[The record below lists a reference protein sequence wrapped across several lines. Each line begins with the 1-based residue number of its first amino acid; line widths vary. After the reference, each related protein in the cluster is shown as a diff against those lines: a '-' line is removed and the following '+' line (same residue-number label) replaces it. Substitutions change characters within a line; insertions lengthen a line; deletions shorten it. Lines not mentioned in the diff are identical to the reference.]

1 MKPRAALRAAALLAL
16 ASVAA
21 VLPSAFA
28 AAQQSTT
35 PLASASE
42 TTYRLDTAAG
52 TVSVTLSAEFLNQS
66 SLDISEIPLY
76 YLPGAQDLTVTSS
89 GRPLESRVVTPPN
102 EQARQAGLLSV
113 TLPEPLKPKRRVTI
127 EATYRL
133 GNASGPL
140 MTLEPGLIEV
150 PFIGQGPGSWVFV
163 DVPKDGDNVLDPG
176 CLVGRDQPSEVRSA
190 GLQRWVCGDVF
201 LIALSADDPGVLDRC
216 AALDERCRQR
226 FDPGIFSA
234 FALSVTDESRRGV
247 LSEPITMPDGRQV
260 TLTLKFFRR
269 DAEWAQRQFAIA
281 RQAFPALEALFGFK
295 YPYTDIT
302 MRQSYHIASYGILGV
317 AFSGNGQVLLSHDTG
332 GIDEVVTIH
341 ELAHQWAGSTQLA
354 RPFLWEGLAEWATRV
369 VGPSLG
375 LTVPPED
382 WKSYGLNHPLATWGV
397 TQGGPAGYWYARS
410 GDFWF
415 AYEAAIGGRQNMTTV
430 LSRIDDEPAL
440 WRLKEGWFMDQGE
453 FLSDRNLDQLFLDW
467 VFVPESATP
476 LLQERRAAH
485 ELVRGLRTRA
495 AEAGLGSGIPS
506 DIYNNLIA
514 WVFEPVAAQVE
525 QGDQIIASYRSV
537 TALAAAAGLGTPDA
551 AAVSWG
557 RARLSETA
565 RLIEDQRQAIIAIQ
579 AAESELASE
588 PADSPHRDA
597 VRQARELYEAGDFAG
612 ARATAA
618 GGVTARVNADAAARL
633 IELAR
638 EKQASFSPGF
648 FGRIGM
654 LFTDPEAKLAAAEA
668 ALAAGDGTRAL
679 GLAREAYDTWD
690 GATTRGIQRLA
701 TLTAIMGA
709 LSFAVWLLL
718 RRLERPPATKK
729 LGQGHY
735 IEASARAGSWRDWEN
750 TPE

>member
-1 MKPRAALRAAALLAL
+1 MKPRAALLAAALIAVACLTTSL
-16 ASVAA
+16 PAS
-21 VLPSAFA
+21 LA
-28 AAQQSTT
+28 AAQQSAST
-35 PLASASE
+35 LASASE

-52 TVSVTLSAEFLNQS
+52 TVSVAIRVEFLNQS
-66 SLDISEIPLY
+66 TLDVKEVPLY
-76 YLPGAQDLTVTSS
+76 FLPGAQDLAVTSS
-89 GRPLESRVVTPPN
+89 GRTLETRIATPPD
-102 EQARQAGLLSV
+102 EQARMAGLLSV

-133 GNASGPL
+133 GNSAGPL

-163 DVPKDGDNVLDPG
+163 DVPRSGDNVLDPG
-176 CLVGRDQPSEVRSA
+176 CLIGKEQPSDVRSA

-226 FDPGIFSA
+226 FDAGIFSA
-234 FALSVTDESRRGV
+234 FALSVTDESRRGI
-247 LSEPITMPDGRQV
+247 LSEPVTMPDGRQV

-269 DAEWAQRQFAIA
+269 DAEWANRQFAIA
-281 RQAFPALEALFGFK
+281 RQAFPALETLFGFK
-295 YPYTDIT
+295 YPYTDVT
-302 MRQSYHIASYGILGV
+302 MRQSYHIANYGILGV

-341 ELAHQWAGSTQLA
+341 ELAHQWAGTTQLA

-369 VGPSLG
+369 VGPALG
-375 LTVPPED
+375 VTVPPED
-382 WKSYGLNHPLATWGV
+382 WRSYGLNLPLATWGV
-397 TQGGPAGYWYARS
+397 TQGGPARYWYARS

-415 AYEAAIGGRQNMTTV
+415 VYEAAIGGRQNMTTV

-453 FLSDRNLDQLFLDW
+453 FLSDRNLDELFLEW
-467 VFVPESATP
+467 VFVPETARP
-476 LLQERRAAH
+476 LLEERRAAH
-485 ELVRGLRTRA
+485 NLVRDLRTRA

-514 WVFEPVAAQVE
+514 WVFAPVAGQVA

-537 TALAAAAGLGTPDA
+537 AALAAQAGLGTPDA
-551 AAVSWG
+551 AALSWG
-557 RARLSETA
+557 RSRLSETA

-579 AAESELASE
+579 AAEAELANE
-588 PADSPHRDA
+588 PADSPHRAA
-597 VRQARELYEAGDFAG
+597 VRQARDLYATGDFAG
-612 ARATAA
+612 ARAAAA
-618 GGVTARVNADAAARL
+618 GGVTARVNTDAAARL

-638 EKQASFSPGF
+638 QKQAAFSPGF

-654 LFTDPEAKLAAAEA
+654 LFTDPDATLAAAEE

-679 GLAREAYDTWD
+679 ALAREAYDTWD
-690 GATTRGIQRLA
+690 GASARGIQRLA
-701 TLTAIMGA
+701 ALTSIMGA
-709 LSFAVWLLL
+709 LSFAIWLVL

-729 LGQGHY
+729 PGQGHY
-735 IEASARAGSWRDWEN
+735 IEANARTGSWRDWEN